1 MLDHLLGSDL
11 GSEERAFKVD
21 RHHLVVLALGGVE
34 HGGARFDAG
43 IVDHDIEPAEPA
55 YGDVNQL
62 LQVGK
67 LAHVGFQADRLAA
80 ELDDLLLE
88 RLGRLRMKQV
98 IDDDARALPRQ
109 FENDRLTDPAVAAGH
124 DRGLVVERHLAS
136 DILADRPTAF
146 HGFGGGGFRSPDE
159 EAIGAACSAS

>member
-1 MLDHLLGSDL
+1 MHGSDIDDTAAAALLDHLLGSDL
-11 GSEERAFKVD
+11 GAEERALKVD
-21 RHHLVVLALGGVE
+21 RHHLIVLGLRGIE
-34 HGGARFDAG
+34 HRGTRFDAS

-80 ELDDLLLE
+80 ELDDLVIE

-109 FENDRLTDPAVAAGH
+109 FENIA
-124 DRGLVVERHLAS
+124 
-136 DILADRPTAF
+136 
-146 HGFGGGGFRSPDE
+146 
-159 EAIGAACSAS
+159 